1 MTLGHDADD
10 ASPSSSRYPYAGPES
25 LRLPIL
31 RALSGVV
38 DPELALDIVDIG
50 LVYGVA
56 VDDER
61 VHVRLTMTTA
71 ACPVTEVIMQDV
83 EDALDRAVPGD
94 RRIAVQLVWEPPWTV
109 DRVSERARR
118 FLAGA

>member
-10 ASPSSSRYPYAGPES
+10 ASPSSSRYPYTGPES

-50 LVYGVA
+50 LVYGVD

-83 EDALDRAVPGD
+83 EDALDRAVPGE

>member
-1 MTLGHDADD
+1 MTLGPDADP
-10 ASPSSSRYPYAGPES
+10 ASPFPYPYTGPES
-25 LRLPIL
+25 LRQPIL

-50 LVYGVA
+50 LVYGVD

-61 VHVRLTMTTA
+61 VHVRVTMTTA
-71 ACPVTEVIMQDV
+71 ACPVTEVILQDV
-83 EDALDRAVPGD
+83 EDALDRAVPGE
-94 RRIAVQLVWEPPWTV
+94 RRIVVQLVWEPPWTV

-118 FLAGA
+118 FLQGA